1 MQADFWLQRW
11 REGRIGFHK
20 TAVNPL
26 LIRHFPQLRLAR
38 GQRVFVPLCGK
49 TLDIG
54 WLLQQGFRVA
64 GVELSETAVEALFAR
79 LGVTPEVAQT
89 GRLQRYHSRDLD
101 VFVGDVFDLDAAAL
115 GTVDGVYDRAALIAL
130 PAAMR
135 RRYVGHMLQ
144 LTACA
149 PQLLIFVQYD
159 EALMDG
165 PPFSVPPAEVEQHY
179 GGAYT
184 LTKLAAAAVPDGL
197 KEQVAATQH
206 VWLLSDGAL
215 A

>member
-1 MQADFWLQRW
+1 CALPAAW
-11 REGRIGFHK
+11 
-20 TAVNPL
+20 TAPVHGVCERSAL
-26 LIRHFPQLRLAR
+26 VAR
-38 GQRVFVPLCGK
+38 
-49 TLDIG
+49 
-54 WLLQQGFRVA
+54 
-64 GVELSETAVEALFAR
+64 
-79 LGVTPEVAQT
+79 
-89 GRLQRYHSRDLD
+89 
-101 VFVGDVFDLDAAAL
+101 
-115 GTVDGVYDRAALIAL
+115 

-135 RRYVGHMLQ
+135 RRYVGDMLQ

-184 LTKLAAAAVPDGL
+184 MRKLAAAAVPDGL

-206 VWLLSDGAL
+206 GWLLSDGAL